1 MESLL
6 PLLLR
11 LLHIIP
17 AVVVVGGAVGGAFLN
32 HPVAAPLSRGTVL
45 VGIVALLGSGLY
57 NFLTYV
63 QAGVPKGYHMWF
75 GIKFLLGLH
84 VMTMLFLLTKPDA
97 PAAKRQRWQVSALW
111 GTIAVIIAG
120 AYLRAL
126 RG

>member
-6 PLLLR
+6 PLLMR
-11 LLHIIP
+11 ILHIIP
-17 AVVVVGGAVGGAFLN
+17 AVVVVGGAAGGAFLN

-45 VGIVALLGSGLY
+45 AGIVALIASGLY
-57 NFLTYV
+57 NFMTFM

-97 PAAKRQRWQVSALW
+97 PADKRKRWQVSALW
-111 GTIAVIIAG
+111 GAMAVIIAG
-120 AYLRAL
+120 AYLRSL